1 MPLYEM
7 IMVCKVGESVHMAS
21 LLKNVSTV
29 ILQEGGVVRGV
40 SNLGDRVLCKNLK
53 SSDDVNYSVARFMQV
68 SPRGTIAL
76 SCLTSFVVA

>member
-7 IMVCKVGESVHMAS
+7 VMVCKMGESASMAT

-29 ILQEGGVVRGV
+29 ILQEGGVVRGI

-53 SSDDVNYSVARFMQV
+53 STDDVNYSVARFMQV
-68 SPRGTIAL
+68 SPV
-76 SCLTSFVVA
+76 SK